1 MHLSIS
7 CNLPRALFGGKN
19 ARGALIGLCPLGEG
33 RGLLCFGQPSV
44 GMELSLAASAPC
56 LVGAMQGPGALRACL
71 LGMGRLS
78 MLQLASRLDF
88 HFLSGW
94 HDESFEDQTH

>member
-1 MHLSIS
+1 MFW
-7 CNLPRALFGGKN
+7 PAFGW
-19 ARGALIGLCPLGEG
+19 RGAELGCICPVSGWCEAV
-33 RGLLCFGQPSV
+33 PD
-44 GMELSLAASAPC
+44 
-56 LVGAMQGPGALRACL
+56 ALRACL

-78 MLQLASRLDF
+78 VLQLASRLDF

>member
-1 MHLSIS
+1 MFWPAFGWHGSELGCICPVSGWCEAVPDAIWLVS
-7 CNLPRALFGGKN
+7 QRVDGNRLF
-19 ARGALIGLCPLGEG
+19 
-33 RGLLCFGQPSV
+33 FSD
-44 GMELSLAASAPC
+44 
-56 LVGAMQGPGALRACL
+56 GAMQGPGALRACL